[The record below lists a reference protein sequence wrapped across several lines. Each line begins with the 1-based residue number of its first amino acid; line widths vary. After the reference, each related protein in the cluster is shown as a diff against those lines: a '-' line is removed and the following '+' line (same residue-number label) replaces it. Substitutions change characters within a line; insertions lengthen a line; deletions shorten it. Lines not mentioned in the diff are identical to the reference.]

1 MFFHQ
6 SPPAPLAIATRAK
19 IARLPGPDQPR
30 QKWNRQRKAARNA
43 FRSDHQLID
52 CFFCGGC
59 LLPSAGLYGWRMNN
73 SRRRISKVSPFALA
87 WNGDD
92 DCNICAFGTVSS
104 HCVVNPSPPS
114 PPFRTHPSAAPACL
128 HYSASRRACVVFS
141 RANSTPSIQR
151 THKTNKPHDDRIHP
165 LLIRMMRP

>member
-87 WNGDD
+87 WSGDD
-92 DCNICAFGTVSS
+92 DCNIMRFWNCLVSLCSEPISPVPSVSHTPISSPSVSS
-104 HCVVNPSPPS
+104 L
-114 PPFRTHPSAAPACL
+114 FRQSSSVCGILEGQLNSVHSTHAQ
-128 HYSASRRACVVFS
+128 
-141 RANSTPSIQR
+141 NQ
-151 THKTNKPHDDRIHP
+151 
-165 LLIRMMRP
+165 